1 MGSDIGHAFLA
12 HRAAQD
18 SPSVV
23 GHQPAR
29 CPANGPSEPLWRT
42 LDARRLIHAMLLSHL
57 GAVAKSPVDQ
67 RRPSSRFMPT
77 GQVGGLWC
85 RLLFRTG
92 RSYML
97 DRSRPGYLTFA
108 IAPAFSPSG

>member
-1 MGSDIGHAFLA
+1 MPSWHTEQPRIALPSSGTNP
-12 HRAAQD
+12 RAAPPMAL
-18 SPSVV
+18 S
-23 GHQPAR
+23 G
-29 CPANGPSEPLWRT
+29 PLWRT